1 MVWSLVLFANE
12 ETLCHSFVDDGRK
25 MIAAV
30 AVYRPSVSAP
40 RAPVSSEQ
48 GEKGRHC
55 CLCRGLCQSRGL
67 GPLPGQ
73 WAWLQEGSVSAEL
86 LVTGTPLKHLRQRP
100 LFSLLVKM
108 FRGLKPWKILFQ
120 LSTLVTKWRNMF
132 ISYIGQFF
140 THTVH
145 SSSRNTAVHFKLS
158 FF

>member
-12 ETLCHSFVDDGRK
+12 ETLCHSFVDDRK

-30 AVYRPSVSAP
+30 AVYRPSVSTP
-40 RAPVSSEQ
+40 RAPVPRSRVRKAGIAACAGGSVRVGVWVLPPGSEH
-48 GEKGRHC
+48 GSRKVL
-55 CLCRGLCQSRGL
+55 CLLSC
-67 GPLPGQ
+67 
-73 WAWLQEGSVSAEL
+73 WLQEHPWNTWGKGHCFLCL
-86 LVTGTPLKHLRQRP
+86 LKCSGR
-100 LFSLLVKM
+100 
-108 FRGLKPWKILFQ
+108 LKPWKILFQ

-145 SSSRNTAVHFKLS
+145 SSPRNTGVHFKLS